1 MEPNIPSPVCRK
13 DGVEIHAAVPKDI
26 TEAFSVIA
34 VRENG
39 AWLLVRHSARKTWE
53 LPGGH
58 RGAVFALC
66 YFSFGASVAISMRLS
81 SALLRTAVPFSPM
94 VRMPSYFS
102 PLATE
107 FLSVHSTAGSST
119 SPVMV

>member
-39 AWLLVRHSARKTWE
+39 SRTKHRWRPHAVSYTRK
-53 LPGGH
+53 
-58 RGAVFALC
+58 RAL
-66 YFSFGASVAISMRLS
+66 
-81 SALLRTAVPFSPM
+81 
-94 VRMPSYFS
+94 
-102 PLATE
+102 
-107 FLSVHSTAGSST
+107 
-119 SPVMV
+119 

>member
-39 AWLLVRHSARKTWE
+39 AWLLVRHSARKPWSRTK
-53 LPGGH
+53 H
-58 RGAVFALC
+58 RWRPHAVNYTRKRAL
-66 YFSFGASVAISMRLS
+66 
-81 SALLRTAVPFSPM
+81 
-94 VRMPSYFS
+94 
-102 PLATE
+102 
-107 FLSVHSTAGSST
+107 
-119 SPVMV
+119 

>member
-39 AWLLVRHSARKTWE
+39 AWLLVRHSAQK
-53 LPGGH
+53 
-58 RGAVFALC
+58 
-66 YFSFGASVAISMRLS
+66 
-81 SALLRTAVPFSPM
+81 
-94 VRMPSYFS
+94 
-102 PLATE
+102 
-107 FLSVHSTAGSST
+107 AGSSPADT
-119 SPVMV
+119 GEPDETPLRPHAVNYTRKRAL

>member
-39 AWLLVRHSARKTWE
+39 AWLLVRHSAR
-53 LPGGH
+53 
-58 RGAVFALC
+58 
-66 YFSFGASVAISMRLS
+66 
-81 SALLRTAVPFSPM
+81 
-94 VRMPSYFS
+94 
-102 PLATE
+102 
-107 FLSVHSTAGSST
+107 
-119 SPVMV
+119 

>member
-58 RGAVFALC
+58 WSRTKHRWRPHAVNYTRKRAL
-66 YFSFGASVAISMRLS
+66 
-81 SALLRTAVPFSPM
+81 
-94 VRMPSYFS
+94 
-102 PLATE
+102 
-107 FLSVHSTAGSST
+107 
-119 SPVMV
+119 